1 MQKKRLFKIADTVL
15 EIYEG
20 DLLTIRIDESNYELD
35 KNEELIIDRKL
46 CNLISDE
53 EWNNILKDI
62 DDNYIIKK
70 KWKKLKRKNKNI
82 FCDK

>member
-15 EIYEG
+15 EIYG
-20 DLLTIRIDESNYELD
+20 GGLLTIRLDESNYELD

-62 DDNYIIKK
+62 DDNNIIKK
-70 KWKKLKRKNKNI
+70 NEKN
-82 FCDK
+82 

>member
-15 EIYEG
+15 EIYG
-20 DLLTIRIDESNYELD
+20 GGLLTIRLDKSNYELD

-62 DDNYIIKK
+62 DDNNIIKK
-70 KWKKLKRKNKNI
+70 KRKKLKRKNKNI
-82 FCDK
+82 FYD